1 MGSITR
7 KTGRII
13 YWGLLLLSLVIGYI
27 FYDVLQGQFSSKF
40 LLFFSGVPFF
50 FFVAGLYGLMWPLI
64 KPSGDATY
72 ISHAIIVGVFFVILF
87 FIHVWL
93 ILPHI
98 CPDFGNCLL
107 GG

>member
-1 MGSITR
+1 MGNVTKGTS
-7 KTGRII
+7 KII
-13 YWGLLLLSLVIGYI
+13 YWVLLLLSFVIGVV
-27 FYDVLQGQFSSKF
+27 FYNLLHGQFSMQF

-50 FFVAGLYGLMWPLI
+50 FFVAGVYGLMWPII

-93 ILPHI
+93 ILPQI
-98 CPDFGNCLL
+98 CPDFGACLL